1 VLATG
6 RSQVASANRTSN
18 QGLCYGRGVV
28 DGAEA
33 FLVLWKNFGCDQY
46 QEAMRIA
53 LQWQELPNERDDQW
67 CKSGLGYIGALR
79 VVTGC
84 LVAVVL
90 NRILAK

>member
-33 FLVLWKNFGCDQY
+33 FLAWGLWRSYGR
-46 QEAMRIA
+46 M
-53 LQWQELPNERDDQW
+53 L
-67 CKSGLGYIGALR
+67 
-79 VVTGC
+79 VVISTKK
-84 LVAVVL
+84 L
-90 NRILAK
+90 